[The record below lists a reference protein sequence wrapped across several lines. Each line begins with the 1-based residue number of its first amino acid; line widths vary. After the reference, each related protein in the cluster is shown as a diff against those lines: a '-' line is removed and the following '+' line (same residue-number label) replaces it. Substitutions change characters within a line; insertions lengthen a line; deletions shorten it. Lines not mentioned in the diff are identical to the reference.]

1 VSTTL
6 SVADVNEEAS
16 AVVLDNLVTTLDE
29 NTDTSARIKIADI
42 VVTDDALGTNA
53 LTLSGADAALF
64 EIDGTELY
72 LRAGT
77 TLNFEGDP
85 SFDVTVEVAD
95 SAAQGYDGNA
105 AVSVSQ
111 PRFSRCRCQ

>member
-1 VSTTL
+1 
-6 SVADVNEEAS
+6 
-16 AVVLDNLVTTLDE
+16 
-29 NTDTSARIKIADI
+29 

-77 TLNFEGDP
+77 DP
-85 SFDVTVEVAD
+85 
-95 SAAQGYDGNA
+95 
-105 AVSVSQ
+105 
-111 PRFSRCRCQ
+111 